1 MRRSVVRTVCAAAV
15 VAALVAGCSD
25 VEAEPAPSETVA
37 ESVAT
42 PTPTALSEAEALEI
56 VETTYEAYLA
66 ATGEVYAHGEDARDE
81 YLSVVSEDF
90 SKVELDSLIAASE
103 ERDLVTEGAIE
114 VVKTKIQRIKPDSVT
129 AYLCTDASNARLY
142 EEGTEPTPRPQNI
155 YTLEVEFVLSDT
167 GAYLLNRSDTWD
179 DDEFCSE
186 FL

>member
-66 ATGEVYAHGEDARDE
+66 APGEVYAHGEDARDE
-81 YLSVVSEDF
+81 YLSVVSADF
-90 SKVELDSLIAASE
+90 S
-103 ERDLVTEGAIE
+103 
-114 VVKTKIQRIKPDSVT
+114 
-129 AYLCTDASNARLY
+129 
-142 EEGTEPTPRPQNI
+142 
-155 YTLEVEFVLSDT
+155 
-167 GAYLLNRSDTWD
+167 
-179 DDEFCSE
+179 
-186 FL
+186 